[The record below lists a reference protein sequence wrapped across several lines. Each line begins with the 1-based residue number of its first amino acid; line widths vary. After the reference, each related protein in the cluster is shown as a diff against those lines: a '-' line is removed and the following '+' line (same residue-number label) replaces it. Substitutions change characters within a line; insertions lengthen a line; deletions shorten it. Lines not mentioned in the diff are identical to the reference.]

1 MSWWIRLPKIMAR
14 IEREMC
20 GYLIYSTHCLICVI
34 NSRYINALL
43 WPVYTITSL
52 LYCSHSVCFASESHV
67 DCCMVL
73 ISNNGITQ

>member
-1 MSWWIRLPKIMAR
+1 MVDQGNNGANRAGNVR
-14 IEREMC
+14 IFNFQYPLSDLC
-20 GYLIYSTHCLICVI
+20 
-34 NSRYINALL
+34 NYINALL

-73 ISNNGITQ
+73 ISNNGITEKLALV